1 MGSAG
6 GGVAGCWERAGS
18 GSFLGFFSPFSLPIA
33 NFKTINLPGK
43 LSTSRKLTSPTP
55 CARPPSARMEFCPG
69 ASSPSTSRRAAAGS
83 ASLAAIGVL
92 SHEPR
97 LRLRNAVRA
106 TWLPDL
112 PHTVAAR
119 FVLRGLALQEPN
131 TTQAEA
137 ARHGDVLF
145 VRARAL
151 MLRENGP
158 LQSLVLWLECARW
171 RFASARFIGKADD
184 DVWIRPSA
192 WAALLGAVLA
202 HVPPKAHA
210 YVGAMEAFHWRLD
223 ADAPVDWSPYPF
235 SKGCTRKGGSAD
247 GKVGPFAFGKG
258 ATFFMTTHTAARVV
272 GRAAHVRRITEADI

>member
-1 MGSAG
+1 MLAG
-6 GGVAGCWERAGS
+6 LHEVGNEVCPRRAQ
-18 GSFLGFFSPFSLPIA
+18 F
-33 NFKTINLPGK
+33 
-43 LSTSRKLTSPTP
+43 
-55 CARPPSARMEFCPG
+55 MEFCPG

-97 LRLRNAVRA
+97 VRLRNAVRA

-112 PHTVAAR
+112 PDTVAAR

-145 VRARAL
+145 VRARSV

-158 LQSLVLWLECARW
+158 LQSLVLWFECARW

-184 DVWIRPSA
+184 DVWIRPSG
-192 WAALLGAVLA
+192 WAALLGAVRA
-202 HVPPKAHA
+202 HVPQEAHA

-223 ADAPVDWSPYPF
+223 ADAPVDWSHYPF
-235 SKGCTRKGGSAD
+235 TRGCTRTGGSAG

-258 ATFFMTTHTAARVV
+258 ATFFMTAHTAARVAR
-272 GRAAHVRRITEADI
+272 RAAHMRRITEASRVRDTGLGVGLWVSG